1 MSEFRVRTDLALEA
15 KESFEEDNVEIR
27 GVRID
32 ESYDEENEITITQVV
47 IETKNGAKAMGKP
60 MGTYVTLEAPNMA
73 IPDAGYHKE
82 ISKVLADYLKILLE
96 KKKEEQS
103 VLIVGLGN
111 REVTPDSL
119 GPLVVDNLL
128 ITRHVVKEYGK
139 YAMGREKVNS
149 ISGIV
154 PGVMAQTGMESAEI
168 VKGVIDETNPDLLI
182 VVDALAARS
191 TKRLNRTI
199 QITDTGINPGSGVG
213 NHRNAIN
220 SEVMGIPVIAIGVP
234 TVVDAAVIVNDAMEN
249 MFQAMTCSE
258 SLKGIENVL
267 GTFNMAEKHE
277 LFREL
282 LSPQLNSMFVTPKD
296 IDETMKRLSYT
307 ISEALNM
314 VFQTT

>member
-1 MSEFRVRTDLALEA
+1 MSEFRVRTDLAVEA

-32 ESYDEENEITITQVV
+32 EDYDKKNEINITRVV

-60 MGTYVTLEAPNMA
+60 MGTYITLEAPNMA
-73 IPDAGYHKE
+73 IPDEGYHRE
-82 ISKVLADYLKILLE
+82 ISNVLSKYIKELLGDFSRE
-96 KKKEEQS
+96 HS

-119 GPLVVDNLL
+119 GPLVVNNLL
-128 ITRHVVKEYGK
+128 ITRHVVKEYGR
-139 YAMGREKVNS
+139 YAMGKEKVNS
-149 ISGIV
+149 VSGIV

-168 VKGVIDETNPDLLI
+168 VKGVIEETQPDLLI

-220 SEVMGIPVIAIGVP
+220 SETMGIPVISIGVP
-234 TVVDAAVIVNDAMEN
+234 T
-249 MFQAMTCSE
+249 
-258 SLKGIENVL
+258 
-267 GTFNMAEKHE
+267 
-277 LFREL
+277 
-282 LSPQLNSMFVTPKD
+282 
-296 IDETMKRLSYT
+296 
-307 ISEALNM
+307 
-314 VFQTT
+314 